1 MNHIQRDIHLHPA
14 SSVYL
19 KWVITMEHDKIS
31 LRKCP
36 LLSLHS
42 LNASSYVR
50 TTLRNSY
57 VLFVEQ
63 INRAVRQFRYIQTLF
78 VDS

>member
-1 MNHIQRDIHLHPA
+1 MG
-14 SSVYL
+14 
-19 KWVITMEHDKIS
+19 HDKIF

-78 VDS
+78 MDYKNLEFGNFDHQICCQNESQIE